1 MRNLFLVAIVVSVA
15 VSGCVS
21 SKRVYSAN
29 GTTVTTDSS
38 KRTIT
43 VQSREGTMR
52 MGKDVVDVSRLG
64 VPIYDG
70 AAQDDG
76 ALSVTDSKGAA
87 QMAAFT
93 TTDPFER
100 VYRFYQRRMPRGS
113 EKVKLDEGDASI
125 AEFIVPAPDGP
136 KIQTTV
142 MISRKGDKTAIVIT
156 KGLQ

>member
-1 MRNLFLVAIVVSVA
+1 MRSLCIVIVVSVA
-15 VSGCVS
+15 ISGCAS

-38 KRTIT
+38 RKTVT
-43 VQSREGTMR
+43 VQSRDGTMR
-52 MGKDVVDVSRLG
+52 MGKDVVNGRSFG
-64 VPIYDG
+64 VPLYDG
-70 AAQDDG
+70 AAQDNG

-93 TTDPFER
+93 TADPFER
-100 VYRFYQRRMPRGS
+100 VYTFYKRHMPRGS

-125 AEFIVPAPDGP
+125 AEFIVPPAAGP

-156 KGLQ
+156 KGVQ